1 MKFKINI
8 KMKEVFNMINNIPI
22 PTDAKFIDDKRIEVI
37 FNAPF
42 NELDEN
48 SSTISFLRLDLP
60 EFEEPI
66 LSYND
71 SESLTTY
78 SLDGKRRAILRQISH
93 QKTMPSTVQKF
104 EEKVSILEIFE
115 NQLIISRK
123 ILDEDFANFTKHP
136 TISNGLVFSPNSKKL
151 CFTISDK
158 MNFEKESKLGY
169 KTKMYEYK
177 DFGEDMGQI
186 YQTSLAIYD
195 IEQQKLIKIKA
206 PDKFCVCKPYWAS
219 NDVIVIQA
227 VDYSQSKVLGL
238 RSYTNR
244 QFAIFAVNI
253 NKPEEVKKIMDP
265 KQPFLDVYRINEK
278 LVKIFTFEYPDDFP
292 GHNGPLYPKT
302 FLLNLN
308 NLEISDIK
316 KSEKEV
322 YVGGS
327 PKKFFLNENEVVFS
341 EEFHGFL
348 FGTILNL
355 KDFSKSSLPGPK
367 CCQVLDIRNNK
378 ILVLKSTPSSI
389 PQLCLVDGFN
399 EKYLTKK
406 YDFGLEYSHQYIGDI
421 SDCCNIIIL
430 KAKNSKKFILFPH
443 GGPHGMTNNGYNKRA
458 LIFALMNYNV
468 VHVNYIGSTGL
479 PPKTIK
485 KIFGNC
491 GKADLETL
499 VLTANFIKKKFNPEK
514 IGIWGFSHG
523 GFLSC
528 HMAAKHSELIDFAVI
543 GAPVINF
550 ISSFYS
556 CDIPDW
562 ALDESGIDGNWYAE
576 KKMDKELFDKM
587 WDMSPLKYIEG
598 VNVPV
603 LIIHG
608 ATDRRVPLGQSI
620 ELYTSLKRLGKKVKF
635 YQYDNNGH
643 SFKHICAADDMIAV
657 SLEFFENHDKE
668 NSE

>member
-1 MKFKINI
+1 MEMKKIFDL
-8 KMKEVFNMINNIPI
+8 VNNIPK

-60 EFEEPI
+60 EIEDPI

-71 SESLTTY
+71 SESLTAY
-78 SLDGKRRAILRQISH
+78 SFDGKKRAILRQIPH
-93 QKTMPSTVQKF
+93 QKSMPSTVPKF
-104 EEKVSILEIFE
+104 KEKVSIIEVFE
-115 NQLIISRK
+115 NQQVLARK
-123 ILDEDFANFTKHP
+123 ILEEDYANFTKH
-136 TISNGLVFSPNSKKL
+136 TSISNGLNFSPNNKKL
-151 CFTISDK
+151 SFTVSDK
-158 MNFEKESKLGY
+158 INLEKESKLGY

-177 DFGEDMGQI
+177 DFGEDMEEI
-186 YQTSLAIYD
+186 YHTSLAIYD
-195 IEQQKLIKIKA
+195 IEENNLIKIVC
-206 PDKFCVCKPYWAS
+206 PEQHCVCKAFWAS

-227 VDYSQSKVLGL
+227 VDYSQSKVLGI

-253 NKPEEVKKIMDP
+253 NKPEEIKKIMEP
-265 KQPFLDVYRINEK
+265 KQSYLDVYRINDN
-278 LVKIFTFEYPDDFP
+278 LAKICSFEFPDDFP
-292 GHNGPLYPKT
+292 GHNGHLYPKT
-302 FLLNLN
+302 CLLDLN
-308 NLEISDIK
+308 SLEVSDIR
-316 KSEKEV
+316 KSDKEV
-322 YVGGS
+322 YVGHP
-327 PKKFFLNENEVVFS
+327 PKKLFLNENEIVFS
-341 EEFHGFL
+341 EEYHGFL
-348 FGTILNL
+348 FGTIINL

-389 PQLCLVDGFN
+389 PQLCLIDGSA
-399 EKYLTKK
+399 EKYLTKY
-406 YDFGLEYSHQYIGDI
+406 YDFGLEYAHEYIGDI
-421 SDCCNIIIL
+421 SDCCNILIL
-430 KAKNSKKFILFPH
+430 KSKNSKKYILLPH
-443 GGPHGMTNNGYNKRA
+443 GGPHGMTNNGFNKRA
-458 LIFALMNYNV
+458 LLFALMGYSV
-468 VHVNYIGSTGL
+468 VHINFVGSTGL
-479 PPKTIK
+479 PPKTVK

-491 GKADLETL
+491 GKADLETV
-499 VLTANFIKKKFNPEK
+499 VLTAKYIRNKFKPEK

-523 GFLSC
+523 GFLST

-562 ALDESGIDGNWYAE
+562 ALDESGIDSNWYAE

-587 WDMSPLKYIEG
+587 WDMSPIKYIDG

-608 ATDRRVPLGQSI
+608 SKDRRVPIGQSI
-620 ELYTSLKRLGKKVKF
+620 ELYTALKRMGKKVIF
-635 YQYDNNGH
+635 YQYDENGH
-643 SFKHICAADDMIAV
+643 SFKHVCAGDDMIAV
-657 SLEFFENHDKE
+657 SLEFFKDPDNFTDGK
-668 NSE
+668 